1 MMGGGGGNPNQS
13 EPQMLPAS
21 ESWVRVPAQ
30 CCALSYCLMA
40 QGGAP
45 AALTSHISVRA
56 KARLLSLSR
65 LTGSGASG
73 PAAQTLSSTT
83 ETLAPSS
90 LPSWSRSGEAI
101 GRVPLYVPE
110 FLVRVV
116 SPFDLAVEPRSP
128 TPFPPSVPGF
138 AKTPTTQADPDSAV
152 QPPAAFLPSKGK
164 QHRHA
169 HTLTPTHVR
178 VHTRTLTAPERR
190 TGPVWRLRI
199 GTSHL
204 QRAPPPP
211 QPLSPSGLGP

>member
-1 MMGGGGGNPNQS
+1 M
-13 EPQMLPAS
+13 
-21 ESWVRVPAQ
+21 
-30 CCALSYCLMA
+30 
-40 QGGAP
+40 
-45 AALTSHISVRA
+45 
-56 KARLLSLSR
+56 
-65 LTGSGASG
+65 
-73 PAAQTLSSTT
+73 
-83 ETLAPSS
+83 
-90 LPSWSRSGEAI
+90 
-101 GRVPLYVPE
+101 
-110 FLVRVV
+110 RVV

-204 QRAPPPP
+204 QRAPPHPRRCLPP
-211 QPLSPSGLGP
+211 AWDPDGAAFGLRAPTGSPEAPFPFSRGPALGSLPPRAHGLSTPTLPHPAVPISHAPPGPAAGGGFAGEGVSFCTLPGLQRGLTLKPLSVPTTLPPAQRRNP